1 MNSEEE
7 NPNQQFI
14 LKQIIKSTR
23 FRNLLMMRKQHTS
36 QKLGVI
42 KTYAK
47 KQEQYNI
54 SKKAE
59 DEALRE
65 DKEKLDLH
73 LAVIDLVTACAKNSP
88 FGIAQAQ
95 KMIECD
101 ELLDSLL
108 SDAIPFVVKRH
119 YFKLFFEVYLR
130 KVPSLDE
137 SNRVS
142 VNDVKFCQ
150 VMKWVV
156 LFDIDNSFHYYNGL
170 INEP

>member
-1 MNSEEE
+1 
-7 NPNQQFI
+7 
-14 LKQIIKSTR
+14 
-23 FRNLLMMRKQHTS
+23 MRKSSSS
-36 QKLGVI
+36 QKLGII

-47 KQEQYNI
+47 KREQYSI
-54 SKKAE
+54 SKKQV
-59 DEALRE
+59 DDALLE
-65 DKEKLDLH
+65 EKEKLDLH
-73 LAVIDLVTACAKNSP
+73 LAVVDLVTACAKNSP

-130 KVPSLDE
+130 KVPTLDE

-156 LFDIDNSFHYYNGL
+156 LFDIENSFHYYNGL
-170 INEP
+170 VKEPHPDETPDVVRKIR